1 MVLAAPGGPRA
12 SWGLSVEAEDERR
25 RPLLLLLLLRR
36 RPPPLPLLLCPLY
49 PPQEGGQSVHVP
61 NGKQEGVRS

>member
-1 MVLAAPGGPRA
+1 M
-12 SWGLSVEAEDERR
+12 EAEDERR

-36 RPPPLPLLLCPLY
+36 LPPPLPLLLCPLY